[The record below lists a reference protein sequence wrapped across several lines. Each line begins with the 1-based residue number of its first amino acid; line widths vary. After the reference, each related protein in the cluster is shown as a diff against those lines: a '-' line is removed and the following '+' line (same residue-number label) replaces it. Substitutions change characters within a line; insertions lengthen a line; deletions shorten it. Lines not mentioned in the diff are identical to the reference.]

1 MSIKNNLER
10 YFMRKFRR
18 ARKSVLIAL
27 NSLKFYVNRG
37 THVMK
42 LITLTFS
49 DIMQFKNF
57 IDKNG
62 LNTYLTNL
70 RIHIEKKLS
79 GRKDFFYLW
88 LFEVQERAVPH
99 YHLILVLPKGVSI
112 KFPDKSNWHWGSSNI
127 RTVSPQKYRS
137 MFSYLT
143 KSFKFKRDLSNIIL
157 NRYSRELFNFLR
169 VAPYLLSLKRK
180 IRIFGICQ
188 KIKTDKFFEAVK
200 LKDYLR
206 KLLKRKYSCELVF
219 LIERNKEK
227 FISDILLFDEMHNV
241 LFYSLEKT
249 FRNGIEYLN
258 IIKRFAKK
266 IFKI

>member
-1 MSIKNNLER
+1 MLIKNHLER

-88 LFEVQERAVPH
+88 VLEVQERAVPH
-99 YHLILVLPKGVSI
+99 YHLILVLPKGISI

-143 KSFKFKRDLSNIIL
+143 KSFEFKRDLSNIIL

-188 KIKTDKFFEAVK
+188 KLKTDLFFES
-200 LKDYLR
+200 LNFKDYL
-206 KLLKRKYSCELVF
+206 KILLKRKYGYNLTI
-219 LIERNKEK
+219 LIDK
-227 FISDILLFDEMHNV
+227 DIGKLILDIIVFDEMHNV
-241 LFYSLEKT
+241 VDYSLENE
-249 FRNGIEYLN
+249 FRNSFEYLMILKN
-258 IIKRFAKK
+258 FAKK
-266 IFKI
+266 FI

>member
-1 MSIKNNLER
+1 MLIKNHLER

-188 KIKTDKFFEAVK
+188 KLKTDLFFES
-200 LKDYLR
+200 LNFKDYL
-206 KLLKRKYSCELVF
+206 KILLKRKYGYNLIV
-219 LIERNKEK
+219 LIEK
-227 FISDILLFDEMHNV
+227 DIGKLILDIIVFDEMHNV
-241 LFYSLEKT
+241 VDYSLENE
-249 FRNGIEYLN
+249 FRNSFEYLMILKN
-258 IIKRFAKK
+258 FAKK
-266 IFKI
+266 FI

>member
-1 MSIKNNLER
+1 MLIKNNLER

-88 LFEVQERAVPH
+88 VLEVQERAVPH
-99 YHLILVLPKGVSI
+99 YHLILVLPKGISI

-169 VAPYLLSLKRK
+169 VAPYLFSLKRK

-188 KIKTDKFFEAVK
+188 KLKTDLFFES
-200 LKDYLR
+200 LNFKDYL
-206 KLLKRKYSCELVF
+206 KILLKRKYGYNLTI
-219 LIERNKEK
+219 LIEK
-227 FISDILLFDEMHNV
+227 DIGKLILDIIVFDEMHNV
-241 LFYSLEKT
+241 VDYYLENE
-249 FRNGIEYLN
+249 FRNSFEYLMILKN
-258 IIKRFAKK
+258 FAKK
-266 IFKI
+266 FI